1 MLLRVVDLFK
11 SKDRVLPEDSSR
23 LHHQAREFSLVVCI
37 NKTISFETNTRSGRK
52 GFN

>member
-23 LHHQAREFSLVVCI
+23 FNHHAREFSLIVCI
-37 NKTISFETNTRSGRK
+37 NNTISFETNTRPGRK